1 MPLHIYGQLYVV
13 IHPERA
19 MAGGFGLRLAR
30 VHVGTGKP
38 AVSMSAGSDN
48 PSKARVFLAAA
59 RRRPILAGRA
69 TSALSIGGHPPQP
82 IGTRRLPVANVE
94 YEA

>member
-1 MPLHIYGQLYVV
+1 MPLHVCGQPYVV
-13 IHPERA
+13 THPEQA
-19 MAGGFGLRLAR
+19 MVGGFGLRLAR
-30 VHVGTGKP
+30 VRVGTGKP

-48 PSKARVFLAAA
+48 PSKEKVFLAAA
-59 RRRPILAGRA
+59 RRRPILARRA

-82 IGTRRLPVANVE
+82 IGTRPLPVANIE